1 MKRVIIITGTRDDF
15 LEEDSQYFLVTK
27 NKSLE
32 VYGNL
37 LRDVINK
44 NRNIDEFHT

>member
-1 MKRVIIITGTRDDF
+1 MKRVIIVTGTRDDF

-32 VYGNL
+32 AYGNL
-37 LRDVINK
+37 LKDVIMRNK
-44 NRNIDEFHT
+44 NIDEFHS